1 MTRLF
6 DETLVETHDFYHL
19 RYGRGAVIVAI
30 RRDRGDTPGQNSAKH
45 HQYVAG
51 LYNTREIGWVGSTP
65 PTFEPIL
72 SIQEEAGFVRIVVQ
86 FEHRNQ
92 RNPTYNPISATIE
105 RVIPL
110 DRVTLEIVRTSET
123 PNKDRG
129 STRSRRFS

>member
-30 RRDRGDTPGQNSAKH
+30 RRDPGDTPGQNSAKH

-51 LYNTREIGWVGSTP
+51 LYNTRESGWVGSTP

-86 FEHRNQ
+86 FER
-92 RNPTYNPISATIE
+92 RSPINSTDIVVSAMIE

-110 DRVTLEIVRTSET
+110 DQVTLEIVRTTE
-123 PNKDRG
+123 P
-129 STRSRRFS
+129 